1 MYEEGKELKIG
12 KPGVN
17 TSGVILAGGKSS
29 RMKFNKAFAEIS
41 GQPVIHIILD
51 KFAALFEEIII
62 ISNDPELYTYLGV
75 PVYTDIYPRMGP
87 VAGIHSA
94 LYHCRHDSAFVMGC
108 DVPFM
113 SMELVRMMIS
123 RLDGYDS
130 VVPRLDNQLQPL
142 AAVYSRRCLPVLT
155 ACLETNRVKLI
166 RIFDELNALE
176 ITRNEIE
183 KFGVAEEMFL
193 NLNDIEA
200 LDLAAQI
207 AGRSGDK
214 KQTQG

>member
-1 MYEEGKELKIG
+1 MQTKELEIRKSAI
-12 KPGVN
+12 N

-51 KFAALFEEIII
+51 KFASLFQEILI

-75 PVYTDIYPRMGP
+75 PVYTDIYPHMGP
-87 VAGIHSA
+87 VAGIHSG
-94 LYHCRHDSAFVMGC
+94 LYHCSHDSAFVMGC

-155 ACLETNRVKLI
+155 SCLEPNRVKLI

-176 ITRNEIE
+176 ITAVISRNL
-183 KFGVAEEMFL
+183 GWP
-193 NLNDIEA
+193 
-200 LDLAAQI
+200 
-207 AGRSGDK
+207 K
-214 KQTQG
+214 KCSLI